1 VLLAALPSPVDGYV
15 ETTFESAG
23 NNYTG
28 AIMRNEGSDPRR
40 ELVGE
45 MTPEGW
51 IQLIEI
57 WYVTTGYNPAY
68 YHIVEKTATDYVS
81 GTPGPMKM
89 RVEAIGNF
97 ARLYLN
103 DVLTLRGYLSY
114 NLAGTR
120 ARTGGW
126 RNTTF
131 SIYRFE
137 MGTFA
142 VGAWLPHSTPT
153 GTTATVSGLIQGA
166 QYDYRVAAVVGTQ
179 TDWSA
184 TKSHVAGLG
193 VPTITTVTPS
203 TAATGTL
210 VSVTGTNFG
219 TDLTT
224 VTFDNGT
231 EIPVQSKTFTTLD
244 FTVPTHAN
252 GATALRVRTANGD
265 SAPSTFT
272 FTGGSGMVTSDNFNR
287 SNVSPLDA
295 PWTNRGSGLLAISGN
310 QVVIPNVNDDSL
322 YQHSV
327 HSDLHGYIQADVRQD
342 SGYLGMSVQINSPF
356 RSDISMVI
364 YPDGT
369 VHLERQPGGAQLATA
384 WSGYVAGST
393 VLARIEWDIN
403 PGVTADYRVYID
415 GTLRLNAVGVTSA
428 VGTAGTYGVGVGG
441 YRMSGVTTIDNFEMG
456 TLPTTAPALYSDN
469 FNQANGA
476 RAGWTTPDGSPFAVV
491 SNTYAATVAGTS
503 CASVYNTPVGSDDM
517 WAEATLVGPLDANFA
532 ATLLVRMATT
542 GLTGLGIH
550 LSNGYSGAGLVVW
563 AIRFNAGS
571 ETSLSGLF
579 NIENPTVA
587 GHVFAVSVTGAN
599 PSVVNIFIDGVSVF
613 GTTSNDT
620 LIDTGQYAGFRTY
633 EASAGASRWDNF
645 RTGSGAYPGLVAPKT
660 GTAAVTYSST
670 VAATGVKPASGVTL
684 PDTFDRASL
693 GAEYITNSVLTDW
706 EIVSST
712 LRAKTIY
719 EGDWLLWA
727 QPIGADVEVSGS
739 FDVAGSIDQ
748 GASLLIARSSAAV
761 GNQSGVAVQL
771 LGGQWGGTAS
781 GHLTLRLMT
790 ITATSESPIGSDYDL
805 GTPSIPFT
813 TKTITL
819 RCVGDK
825 ISVLYDG
832 AVVIGPVTNTTYQ
845 TNTYAGTRLYDGAAA
860 GQHRLREFN
869 AQPYTPPSSGITFR
883 QAKAAPTQG
892 FNVYVSEYAGVDTAS
907 PVRIAHSSATGSSTV
922 AAAPA
927 TGALTVGDLVYAFM
941 CHQGG
946 TQTLTEDIADGF
958 SLACENEAG
967 DNNNAGGAQYKVAT
981 ATTSLVPNW
990 TTANGQNWLAERIV
1004 FKKAPAAISYV
1015 DFTTAPNGA
1024 HADFTH
1030 IQDGNV
1036 IVYNGQ
1042 YRVHNGT
1049 TPGTDVVD
1057 WYWAYEA
1064 YEIPDTDVSQIVEC
1078 ELLLPTTGSGVRLY
1092 WHAAANLTS
1101 SNHSFEISGNGAW
1114 NIQYESGLAT
1124 VSPNSGNMGVLTAG
1138 VVNIK
1143 VTAPTSG
1150 TVTVVVNGTT
1160 LVNNATIGPA
1170 RTGLYSGLFGG
1181 EDVRIRKFG
1190 FPNGL
1195 T

>member
-1 VLLAALPSPVDGYV
+1 
-15 ETTFESAG
+15 
-23 NNYTG
+23 
-28 AIMRNEGSDPRR
+28 
-40 ELVGE
+40 
-45 MTPEGW
+45 
-51 IQLIEI
+51 
-57 WYVTTGYNPAY
+57 
-68 YHIVEKTATDYVS
+68 
-81 GTPGPMKM
+81 
-89 RVEAIGNF
+89 
-97 ARLYLN
+97 
-103 DVLTLRGYLSY
+103 
-114 NLAGTR
+114 
-120 ARTGGW
+120 
-126 RNTTF
+126 
-131 SIYRFE
+131 
-137 MGTFA
+137 
-142 VGAWLPHSTPT
+142 
-153 GTTATVSGLIQGA
+153 
-166 QYDYRVAAVVGTQ
+166 
-179 TDWSA
+179 
-184 TKSHVAGLG
+184 
-193 VPTITTVTPS
+193 
-203 TAATGTL
+203 
-210 VSVTGTNFG
+210 
-219 TDLTT
+219 
-224 VTFDNGT
+224 
-231 EIPVQSKTFTTLD
+231 
-244 FTVPTHAN
+244 
-252 GATALRVRTANGD
+252 
-265 SAPSTFT
+265 
-272 FTGGSGMVTSDNFNR
+272 
-287 SNVSPLDA
+287 
-295 PWTNRGSGLLAISGN
+295 
-310 QVVIPNVNDDSL
+310 
-322 YQHSV
+322 
-327 HSDLHGYIQADVRQD
+327 
-342 SGYLGMSVQINSPF
+342 
-356 RSDISMVI
+356 
-364 YPDGT
+364 
-369 VHLERQPGGAQLATA
+369 
-384 WSGYVAGST
+384 
-393 VLARIEWDIN
+393 
-403 PGVTADYRVYID
+403 
-415 GTLRLNAVGVTSA
+415 
-428 VGTAGTYGVGVGG
+428 
-441 YRMSGVTTIDNFEMG
+441 
-456 TLPTTAPALYSDN
+456 
-469 FNQANGA
+469 
-476 RAGWTTPDGSPFAVV
+476 
-491 SNTYAATVAGTS
+491 
-503 CASVYNTPVGSDDM
+503 VYNTPVGSDDM

-892 FNVYVSEYAGVDTAS
+892 STVTLDLPVAAGSLLVVSAAAWNYGNPTTCVVTDNRGNTYVPLPSTFHPSDSPLVIRTSYAVNAVAGTTTVSVSQSGDFNVYVSEYAGVDTAS

-1030 IQDGNV
+1030 IQDGNL

-1049 TPGTDVVD
+1049 IPGTDAVD